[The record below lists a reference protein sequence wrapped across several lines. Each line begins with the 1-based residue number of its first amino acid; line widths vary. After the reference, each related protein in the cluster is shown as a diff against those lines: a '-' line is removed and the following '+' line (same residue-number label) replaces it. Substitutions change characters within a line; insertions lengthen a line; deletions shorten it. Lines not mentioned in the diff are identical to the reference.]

1 MELNTTLLRERFVI
15 TEEDNPDEPALV
27 APSNRIA
34 LTMKSANGHI
44 AETLIVRAQ
53 NMHTCIRMA
62 SQLLHVF
69 LRTGPVAARQGGFD
83 FSGLWDRIVPDHDVK
98 YNPQRWCAVYAKGKP
113 LFAQGDYHAFLD
125 VIEKCDAINPGNYDR
140 AVQIAED
147 TFRKM
152 GRELHIKHESN
163 IGMVIHVKGGAG
175 RCGLI
180 LRNPHKTSTFN
191 FVSEG
196 QADADVLS
204 ILCLNACAAFLEGIQ
219 LAVRIGMLTE
229 KANYGLIN
237 RNAPEMFEVYSGEAR
252 MAELADI
259 LGEFEVST
267 DVHYRPERPDF
278 QKMMREAANFQRGLL
293 V

>member
-1 MELNTTLLRERFVI
+1 MELNTTLLRERFII
-15 TEEDNPDEPALV
+15 TEVDNPDVPALV

-34 LTMKSANGHI
+34 LTMKSQQGNI
-44 AETLIVRAQ
+44 TETLIVRAQ

-62 SQLLHVF
+62 SQLLHAF
-69 LRTGPVAARQGGFD
+69 LRTGPIASRQGGFD
-83 FSGLWDRIVPDHDVK
+83 FVGLWDRIIPDHDVK
-98 YNPQRWCAVYAKGKP
+98 YNPQRWGAVYAKGKP
-113 LFAQGDYHAFLD
+113 LFTLGDYHAFLD

-152 GRELHIKHESN
+152 GRELRIKHESN

-180 LRNPHKTSTFN
+180 LRNPHKTATFN
-191 FVSEG
+191 FVAEG
-196 QADADVLS
+196 QNDTDVHS

-219 LAVRIGMLTE
+219 LAVRIGMLNERT
-229 KANYGLIN
+229 AQGLIE
-237 RNAPEMFEVYSGEAR
+237 RNAPEMFEIYSGEAR
-252 MAELADI
+252 MGELADI
-259 LGEFEVST
+259 LGDFETGS